1 MKIFSILFLGMV
13 LISVTT
19 VKAETLSSIN
29 KIDDSLAKCLDD
41 FTKQSKECSE
51 TWSMKCYNF
60 LTDLHHKT
68 RECYKDVGIKVLR
81 EYYNLSDKEAK
92 ERLNQYGDYIYNSYL
107 FIYNNNEYCLQNN
120 CGVSPYLYSEYATTE
135 AMRDYISTMIKAV
148 YSGR

>member
-1 MKIFSILFLGMV
+1 
-13 LISVTT
+13 
-19 VKAETLSSIN
+19 
-29 KIDDSLAKCLDD
+29 
-41 FTKQSKECSE
+41 
-51 TWSMKCYNF
+51 MKCYNF

-68 RECYKDVGIKVLR
+68 QECYKDVGIKVLR

-92 ERLNQYGDYIYNSYL
+92 ERLNQYGDYIYNNYL

-120 CGVSPYLYSEYATTE
+120 CGVSPYLYSEYALTE